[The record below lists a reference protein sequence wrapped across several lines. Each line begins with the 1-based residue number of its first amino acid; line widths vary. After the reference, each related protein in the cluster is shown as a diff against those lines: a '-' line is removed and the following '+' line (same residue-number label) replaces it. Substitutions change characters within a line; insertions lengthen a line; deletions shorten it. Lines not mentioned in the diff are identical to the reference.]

1 MGVFSSLCVFTVDIV
16 NAGGMY
22 WSPKTH
28 VGVVRNMSWG
38 QRGTAPNSGCSQQ
51 RTRVPKLYI
60 GWPVDWVAE
69 NFIRNKAGEELQIE
83 SF

>member
-28 VGVVRNMSWG
+28 VVDVRNMSWG
-38 QRGTAPNSGCSQQ
+38 QHGMAPNSGCSQQ
-51 RTRVPKLYI
+51 RTLVPKLYI
-60 GWPVDWVAE
+60 GWLVDWVVE
-69 NFIRNKAGEELQIE
+69 NFFEIGQGKELQIE